1 MIGTRL
7 LRPILGVVLS
17 IVCLALLA
25 RPVFLGDV
33 SLDDVVASLRS
44 ADPAVLVP
52 AIALYFVG
60 TLVRS
65 IRWQALLARRHLGLG
80 LLFRT
85 LVIGLMV
92 NDLLPA
98 RVGELARALLLARN
112 GSVPVGTSLASILV
126 ERILDGL
133 ALTALLGVSIV
144 MVGADSS
151 LVQLAG
157 AAGVVFVG
165 AFAVIICAAA
175 LPDLS
180 RRAARALL
188 RPLPSRWEMRLAG
201 FTDAV
206 VDGLRPMARPA
217 TAVQVL
223 ALSLLA
229 WAVEGS
235 MYVVILA
242 GFQIPGGLAAA
253 FMGAAVANLATLVP
267 SAPGYIGTFDLA
279 LQAVLTGV
287 FAAPAAAAAGATLV
301 VHLALVLPVVVAGL
315 FFLWREDLTL
325 TDLHRRPRSAE
336 GASIAGR

>member
-1 MIGTRL
+1 LIGTRL

-25 RPVFLGDV
+25 RTV
-33 SLDDVVASLRS
+33 SPGDVVARLRE
-44 ADPAVLVP
+44 AAPAVLVP

-126 ERILDGL
+126 ERVLDGL
-133 ALTALLGVSIV
+133 ALTALLGASIV
-144 MVGADSS
+144 MVGADSW

-165 AFAVIICAAA
+165 ALAVVICAAA
-175 LPDLS
+175 LPELA
-180 RRAARALL
+180 RRAARALF
-188 RPLPSRWEMRLAG
+188 RPLPSRWEVRLAG

-229 WAVEGS
+229 WAIEGS
-235 MYVVILA
+235 MYFVILA

-267 SAPGYIGTFDLA
+267 AAPGYIGTFDLA

-301 VHLALVLPVVVAGL
+301 VHLALVIPVVVVGL
-315 FFLWREDLTL
+315 FFLWRENLTL
-325 TDLHRRPRSAE
+325 ADLHRRPRRAE
-336 GASIAGR
+336 GAPIAGC